1 VLIALT
7 EPDVPVRAAVTVNA
21 PTGLSAAIDA
31 MERATKR
38 PYVWTAS
45 ARQLAERSDSI
56 RRAAAIASGTSPPAL
71 LLFHGADDT
80 VVMPSGAVT
89 LSEVLQ
95 PYYQRSGND
104 QRLKLV
110 IAPGVSHS
118 WTEPAPLQQLR
129 ASVADWFNRYLS

>member
-1 VLIALT
+1 LFGFSAGGTAVLLALA
-7 EPDVPVRAAVTVNA
+7 ESEAPVRVAVTVNA

-38 PYVWTAS
+38 PYVWTES

-56 RRAAAIASGTSPPAL
+56 RRAAEIASGAPHRAL
-71 LLFHGADDT
+71 LLFHGAEDAI
-80 VVMPSGAVT
+80 VRPSGA
-89 LSEVLQ
+89 LSLREALE

-110 IAPGVSHS
+110 IAPECA
-118 WTEPAPLQQLR
+118 WR
-129 ASVADWFNRYLS
+129 